1 MQNCFKRLHVYVP
14 LSPLLCC
21 FFRYVAKTISS
32 QEDASH
38 AMCSMQVSLNFLL
51 LAIAPFVFASLSLLL
66 QPTKFVKGFLQ
77 DKPVLKISFLQ
88 EKNLRGIYPNLR
100 RQLMRLIC
108 CQFWL
113 CLSLLELELCQLW
126 LCLCTLNL
134 ELLSTFATSVVL
146 TYTETGLLLTFVVP
160 VYSKSGALPALVVP
174 IFTGSGTFENFGW
187 TCLG

>member
-1 MQNCFKRLHVYVP
+1 MQKIRNRVACICTPCLH
-14 LSPLLCC
+14 
-21 FFRYVAKTISS
+21 FYVASS
-32 QEDASH
+32 D
-38 AMCSMQVSLNFLL
+38 MQQQILVLKKMLPMLCALCRLVSIFLL

-88 EKNLRGIYPNLR
+88 EKNLRGIDPNLR

-146 TYTETGLLLTFVVP
+146 TYTGTGLLPTSV
-160 VYSKSGALPALVVP
+160 AP
-174 IFTGSGTFENFGW
+174 IFTRSGIFGHLSFSC